1 MVILKVNRKKV
12 SLNLFV
18 KKVLINVLVGII
30 SALHGVEDIKTI
42 DLKIKF

>member
-18 KKVLINVLVGII
+18 KKALVNVLVGFV
-30 SALHGVEDIKTI
+30 SSLHGVKGIKTI
-42 DLKIKF
+42 DLKIKL